1 MYMVRGGTSAYG
13 KSNSGTELSVSSPVY
28 TRSTPNIIRWAPG
41 QAGVRFLPPP
51 PCGTTSLA
59 ISPANFFLP
68 MLPYA
73 LAAVL
78 GSTDKKN
85 VYGDE
90 LVTCSTDGMAM
101 TGFTRDGFCTECADG
116 AIEPTC
122 CADPF
127 RVICTTAP
135 TPSPQ
140 HRRRCRLTPHMHHHV
155 AQRRG
160 PPRGRQLL
168 RADWA
173 RNATE

>member
-1 MYMVRGGTSAYG
+1 
-13 KSNSGTELSVSSPVY
+13 
-28 TRSTPNIIRWAPG
+28 
-41 QAGVRFLPPP
+41 
-51 PCGTTSLA
+51 
-59 ISPANFFLP
+59 

-122 CADPF
+122 CAVPPCNMHN
-127 RVICTTAP
+127 RSHPVSAASTTMP
-135 TPSPQ
+135 
-140 HRRRCRLTPHMHHHV
+140 
-155 AQRRG
+155 
-160 PPRGRQLL
+160 
-168 RADWA
+168 A
-173 RNATE
+173 RTTYA

>member
-1 MYMVRGGTSAYG
+1 MVRGGHLG
-13 KSNSGTELSVSSPVY
+13 RRRKSQTAELNCPSRVQSIVAVDHKY
-28 TRSTPNIIRWAPG
+28 KLVEL
-41 QAGVRFLPPP
+41 VRFLPPAR
-51 PCGTTSLA
+51 CASLHGTTSLA
-59 ISPANFFLP
+59 ISVRTFLP

-122 CADPF
+122 CAH

-140 HRRRCRLTPHMHHHV
+140 HRRRCRLAPHMHHHV